1 MVFIGVILLA
11 IGLLLLYGLSTWLG
25 IALGSFSDWLVAL
38 AIIGWLVTLLTV
50 PWDIHFKAREVV
62 ATAAQ
67 SKQDGIAV
75 DAAQVRYAELLA
87 RRSLWVAL
95 VLHGISGVVLYIL
108 AIVQLGLVGY
118 VGAIAAVVL
127 SVVRPAIAF
136 YEFLAARLASIRTS
150 VTYPREDV
158 LELRQRVKALEDNL
172 STLNERLNPDDPLSW
187 ANKQSNAWEAT
198 RQDLARLEANQR
210 QLAATQAQDAERLA
224 RQTEQAIA
232 QLSADS
238 QFLSQV
244 RELIRFVKEA

>member
-1 MVFIGVILLA
+1 MLFVGIVLLGILLV
-11 IGLLLLYGLSTWLG
+11 LLYGLTEWLG
-25 IALGSFSDWLVAL
+25 ITIGSFSDWLVAL
-38 AIIGWLVTLLTV
+38 AIIGWLATLITV

-67 SKQDGIAV
+67 SEKDGIAV
-75 DAAQVRYAELLA
+75 DAAQVRYAKLLA

-95 VLHGISGVVLYIL
+95 ALHGVSGVVLYVL

-127 SVVRPAIAF
+127 SAVRPAIAF
-136 YEFLAARLASIRTS
+136 YEFLADRLASIRTN

-158 LELRQRVKALEDNL
+158 MELRRRVMNLEEGL
-172 STLNERLNPDDPLSW
+172 SSLTERLDPDNSLSW
-187 ANKQSNAWEAT
+187 ASKQSATWEAT

-232 QLSADS
+232 KLSADS